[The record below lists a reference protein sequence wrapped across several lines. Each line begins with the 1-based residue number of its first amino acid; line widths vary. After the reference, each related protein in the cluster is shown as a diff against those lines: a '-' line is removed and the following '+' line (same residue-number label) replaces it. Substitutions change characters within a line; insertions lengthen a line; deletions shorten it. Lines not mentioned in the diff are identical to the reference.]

1 VSAAP
6 PGFQTPPPPNASSTT
21 TPKRSP
27 LLAVAI
33 AIGALVVVFLV
44 CGVLAAIAIP
54 AFINYVKRSKAAE
67 APLQLQMLS
76 RSAQDACR
84 RTGAFP
90 PAGPQPIT
98 VGPEK
103 RIGAF
108 GSDPGFVELGFS
120 PTEPLYYRYQVT
132 PTADG
137 AVLVAEGDLD
147 GDGVFSRFELR
158 CYAHCACDPTPSVT
172 HELE

>member
-1 VSAAP
+1 MSPTP
-6 PGFQTPPPPNASSTT
+6 PGFQPPPTRPAASST
-21 TPKRSP
+21 PKRNP
-27 LLAVAI
+27 LLVVLI
-33 AIGALVVVFLV
+33 AIGALVVVFCV

-54 AFINYVKRSKAAE
+54 AFINYVKRSKASE
-67 APLQLQMLS
+67 AQLQLRMLS
-76 RSAQDACR
+76 RAAQDACH

-90 PAGPQPIT
+90 PAGPQPLT

-103 RIGAF
+103 HVGAF
-108 GSDPGFVELGFS
+108 ASDPGFVELGFV

-158 CYAHCACDPTPSVT
+158 CYAHCACDPTPTVT
-172 HELE
+172 DELE

>member
-1 VSAAP
+1 MSAAP
-6 PGFQTPPPPNASSTT
+6 PGFQPPPARSAGPSA
-21 TPKRSP
+21 KRNP
-27 LLAVAI
+27 LVVLLIV
-33 AIGALVVVFLV
+33 IGALVVVFAV

-67 APLQLQMLS
+67 AQLQLRMLS
-76 RSAQDACR
+76 QAAQDACH

-90 PAGPQPIT
+90 PAGPQPLT

-103 RIGAF
+103 HVGDFAN
-108 GSDPGFVELGFS
+108 DPGFAAIGFL
-120 PTEPLYYRYQVT
+120 PAEPLYYRYQVT

-137 AVLVAEGDLD
+137 AMLVAEGDLD

-158 CYAHCACDPTPSVT
+158 CYAHCACDPTPTVT

>member
-1 VSAAP
+1 MSAAP
-6 PGFQTPPPPNASSTT
+6 PGFQPPPSPPSASATK
-21 TPKRSP
+21 PKRNP
-27 LLAVAI
+27 LLVVAI
-33 AIGALVVVFLV
+33 VLGALVVSCIVF
-44 CGVLAAIAIP
+44 GVIAAIAIP
-54 AFINYVKRSKAAE
+54 AFINYVKRSKTAE
-67 APLQLQMLS
+67 AELQLRMLS
-76 RSAQDACR
+76 QAAQDACH

-90 PAGPQPIT
+90 PAGPQPLT

-103 RIGAF
+103 HVGAF
-108 GSDPGFVELGFS
+108 ASDPGFVELGFV

-132 PTADG
+132 PTVDG

-158 CYAHCACDPTPSVT
+158 CYAHCACDPTPTVT